1 MIMLIL
7 LVSSPILA
15 FVVHMLVSRLSRRF
29 SPQMGAIVSILIA
42 QILMA
47 LLLYYFVFH
56 GCPTKTAELVSAFLY
71 CFIVY
76 NALTYTYFHLFNMT
90 ETSRRIRTAYELEK
104 AGHLHVSDIVPVY
117 GTTDLIDGYLE
128 KVVALNQLTCK
139 NGRYVLS
146 GRLFY
151 YAALVLKALSYI
163 LGFQL
168 YSTLSKLSKTPEV

>member
-7 LVSSPILA
+7 LIISPILV

-29 SPQMGAIVSILIA
+29 SPQMDAIISILIA

-47 LLLYYFVFH
+47 LLLYYFVFN
-56 GCPTKTAELVSAFLY
+56 GRPTKTIELVSAFFY

-76 NALTYTYFHLFNMT
+76 NALTYTYFHFFNIS

-104 AGHLHVSDIVPVY
+104 AGHLHVSDIVPIY
-117 GTTDLIDGYLE
+117 GTSDLIDIYIE
-128 KVVALNQLTCK
+128 RVIALNQLTCK
-139 NGRYVLS
+139 NGRYVLN

-151 YAALVLKALSYI
+151 YAALMLKALSYI
-163 LGFQL
+163 LGFQR
-168 YSTLSKLSKTPEV
+168 YSTLSKPSKTPEV